1 MIQRVQSIWLLLA
14 SFTLICL
21 FFIPLI
27 TKSVNNTEYLL
38 YIDGHQPLI
47 KGASAE
53 SIVVTPIGAMII
65 NGIAV
70 LLCLTC
76 IFQFKNRVMQK
87 RLIMINM
94 VLIITTAIL
103 SALNASLLPGGIA
116 GSSLHI
122 GSSLF
127 ILALLFCMLAIRGI
141 RKDEQLLRSAD
152 RLR

>member
-14 SFTLICL
+14 ALTLVSL
-21 FFIPLI
+21 FFFPLM

-38 YIDGHQPLI
+38 YIDGHHQLI
-47 KGASAE
+47 KDANNNS
-53 SIVVTPIGAMII
+53 SRVTPIGAMIL
-65 NGIAV
+65 NGVAI
-70 LLCLTC
+70 LLCLVC
-76 IFQFKNRVMQK
+76 IFQFKNRPMQK

-94 VLIITTAIL
+94 VLIVATAVL
-103 SALNASLLPGGIA
+103 AALNASLFPGGIG

-122 GSSLF
+122 ASSLF
-127 ILALLFCMLAIRGI
+127 VLAILFCVLAVRGI

>member
-14 SFTLICL
+14 ALTLICL

-38 YIDGHQPLI
+38 YLDGHQQST
-47 KGASAE
+47 KGVNDASTA
-53 SIVVTPIGAMII
+53 VTPLGAMII
-65 NGIAV
+65 NGVAV
-70 LLCLTC
+70 LVCLIC
-76 IFQFKNRVMQK
+76 IFQFKNRAMQK
-87 RLIMINM
+87 RLIMINI
-94 VLIITTAIL
+94 VLIVVTAIL
-103 SALNASLLPGGIA
+103 SALNASLLPGGIN
-116 GSSLHI
+116 GSSIHF

-127 ILALLFCMLAIRGI
+127 VLAIIFCLLSIRGI